1 MKWLQHLLDIRMQGM
16 ICCNISFC
24 SSSSSYKSLQM
35 YLFYVVVL
43 FCSLQGLCFCTA
55 FDKLAT
61 VVHVLASMHF
71 HCSGNLFTGL
81 LCFRT
86 CLGCCGTAVL
96 CCELAYKNTHRQTQ
110 THTLKIYTR
119 TCLPCIFTSVAYIIL
134 ETSQG
139 CCIEKSTENS
149 ERDIFHFFIT
159 THVVLLQVE
168 DLLHSLTPS
177 ALLKKI

>member
-1 MKWLQHLLDIRMQGM
+1 MPALHFYISK
-16 ICCNISFC
+16 NII
-24 SSSSSYKSLQM
+24 Y
-35 YLFYVVVL
+35 FYW
-43 FCSLQGLCFCTA
+43 C
-55 FDKLAT
+55 
-61 VVHVLASMHF
+61 
-71 HCSGNLFTGL
+71 
-81 LCFRT
+81 
-86 CLGCCGTAVL
+86 
-96 CCELAYKNTHRQTQ
+96 KN
-110 THTLKIYTR
+110 
-119 TCLPCIFTSVAYIIL
+119 IIL